1 MRVFLDVGSFLV
13 TEVFQFDVKT
23 NNAPPSGGS
32 GSTINGVFAAA
43 DGLVDLGGRVGV
55 TSADPGFHCR
65 TSDVSSAAE
74 GDALVT
80 GSVNYSIRDVI
91 DDGTGMTTLMLEAD

>member
-1 MRVFLDVGSFLV
+1 MLIDGFWRLIRLMMLLV
-13 TEVFQFDVKT
+13 V
-23 NNAPPSGGS
+23 
-32 GSTINGVFAAA
+32 
-43 DGLVDLGGRVGV
+43 VD
-55 TSADPGFHCR
+55 ADPQFVCR

-80 GSVNYSIRDVI
+80 GSTNYTIRDVI

>member
-1 MRVFLDVGSFLV
+1 MAIEGNTERAVFLSTDDFGQSAVY
-13 TEVFQFDVKT
+13 T
-23 NNAPPSGGS
+23 PSGGS
-32 GSTINGVFAAA
+32 SSTINGIFDAG

-55 TSADPGFHCR
+55 TAGDPVFHCR

-80 GSVNYSIRDVI
+80 GGIDYTIRDVI
-91 DDGTGMTTLMLEAD
+91 DDATGMTDLMLETD

>member
-1 MRVFLDVGSFLV
+1 MVSGRRFLS
-13 TEVFQFDVKT
+13 TH
-23 NNAPPSGGS
+23 GGNGAS
-32 GSTINGVFAAA
+32 INGIFDNG

-55 TSADPGFHCR
+55 TATDLQFVCR

-80 GSVNYSIRDVI
+80 GSVNYTIRDVI
-91 DDGTGMTTLMLEAD
+91 DDGTSMTTLTLEAD

>member
-1 MRVFLDVGSFLV
+1 MKSSRRLVSGQRFLWTHAGNGAS
-13 TEVFQFDVKT
+13 
-23 NNAPPSGGS
+23 
-32 GSTINGVFAAA
+32 INGVFDNG
-43 DGLVDLGGRVGV
+43 DGLIDLGGRVGV
-55 TSADPGFHCR
+55 TAGNPQFVCR

-80 GSVNYSIRDVI
+80 GSVDYTIRDVI

>member
-1 MRVFLDVGSFLV
+1 MAVEGDTERAVFLATGDVAQ
-13 TEVFQFDVKT
+13 TAT
-23 NNAPPSGGS
+23 YTPSGGS
-32 GSTINGVFAAA
+32 GASISGIFDAP

-55 TSADPGFHCR
+55 TSDDPSFHCR

-80 GSVNYSIRDVI
+80 GGVNYTIRDVI
-91 DDGTGMTTLMLEAD
+91 DDGTGMTTLMLEVD